1 MTAWDAI
8 AAGYDRTNTPSQMW
22 LGNEGL
28 RRAGLRPGMRFLDVA
43 AGSGALSIPAARLG
57 ARVLA
62 TDLSPAMLELLE
74 RRARDEGL
82 SIETQV
88 MDGHALELE
97 DDSFDM
103 AGSQFGV
110 MLFPDMPKGIAEMAR
125 VVRPGGRVLMT
136 AYGDPHAIEFL
147 GVFVAAVQAA
157 VPSFEGPP
165 MDPLPL
171 PFQLHDPERLR
182 QRARGRR
189 AATTSRWRRSPS
201 GPSSAPA
208 STCGTGWS
216 TATRSWATILGEL
229 GLTEEQPRWS
239 ATRRS
244 AWAPTVLTAPGQH
257 RDRHPMSN
265 AEALARAFAGWGK
278 DKPANLR
285 ELLHPDCELVV
296 PESLPYGGTFRGADA
311 VIALVHARPVAVV
324 RRVHLH
330 ARGLHRRRRPDRR
343 PGPRPGAGQER
354 QGRWT
359 CTTSGSTSSARA
371 S

>member
-1 MTAWDAI
+1 MNAWDAI

-82 SIETQV
+82 SIETRV
-88 MDGHALELE
+88 MDGHRLELD

-125 VVRPGGRVLMT
+125 VVRPGGRVLVN
-136 AYGDPHAIEFL
+136 AYGDPHRIEFL

-182 QRARGRR
+182 QELIAAGLRDVEVETITERTEFRSGEHLWDWLLAQQPDRGRDPRRARADRGAARGRPRRGGR
-189 AATTSRWRRSPS
+189 AY
-201 GPSSAPA
+201 GPA
-208 STCGTGWS
+208 
-216 TATRSWATILGEL
+216 
-229 GLTEEQPRWS
+229 
-239 ATRRS
+239 
-244 AWAPTVLTAPGQH
+244 VLTAPVNIGIG
-257 RDRHPMSN
+257 
-265 AEALARAFAGWGK
+265 AR
-278 DKPANLR
+278 
-285 ELLHPDCELVV
+285 
-296 PESLPYGGTFRGADA
+296 
-311 VIALVHARPVAVV
+311 
-324 RRVHLH
+324 
-330 ARGLHRRRRPDRR
+330 
-343 PGPRPGAGQER
+343 
-354 QGRWT
+354 
-359 CTTSGSTSSARA
+359 
-371 S
+371 

>member
-82 SIETQV
+82 SIETRV
-88 MDGHALELE
+88 MDGHHLEL
-97 DDSFDM
+97 DDDCFDL

-110 MLFPDMPKGIAEMAR
+110 MLFTDMPKGIAEMAR
-125 VVRPGGRVLMT
+125 VVRPGGRVLVN
-136 AYGDPHAIEFL
+136 AYGDPHGIEFL
-147 GVFVAAVQAA
+147 GRFVGAIQAA

-182 QRARGRR
+182 RELMGAGLRDVEVETIAER
-189 AATTSRWRRSPS
+189 TEFRSGEHLWDWITHSNPIA
-201 GPSSAPA
+201 GE
-208 STCGTGWS
+208 
-216 TATRSWATILGEL
+216 ILAEL
-229 GLTEEQPRWS
+229 DLTEEQ
-239 ATRRS
+239 
-244 AWAPTVLTAPGQH
+244 LG
-257 RDRHPMSN
+257 
-265 AEALARAFAGWGK
+265 
-278 DKPANLR
+278 
-285 ELLHPDCELVV
+285 
-296 PESLPYGGTFRGADA
+296 
-311 VIALVHARPVAVV
+311 VV
-324 RRVHLH
+324 RAAVGNGPAVLCAPVHIGIG
-330 ARGLHRRRRPDRR
+330 AR
-343 PGPRPGAGQER
+343 
-354 QGRWT
+354 
-359 CTTSGSTSSARA
+359 
-371 S
+371 

>member
-1 MTAWDAI
+1 
-8 AAGYDRTNTPSQMW
+8 MW

-82 SIETQV
+82 SIETRV
-88 MDGHALELE
+88 MDGHALELD

-125 VVRPGGRVLMT
+125 VVRPGGRVLVT

-182 QRARGRR
+182 REVLADAGLRRHRGRDDHRADRVPLRRAPVGLAAPQQPDRGRDPRRARAHRGAARGRPRRGRARGPDRPHR
-189 AATTSRWRRSPS
+189 A
-201 GPSSAPA
+201 
-208 STCGTGWS
+208 
-216 TATRSWATILGEL
+216 
-229 GLTEEQPRWS
+229 
-239 ATRRS
+239 
-244 AWAPTVLTAPGQH
+244 GQH
-257 RDRHPMSN
+257 RDRRPMSN
-265 AEALARAFAGWGK
+265 AELLARASRAG
-278 DKPANLR
+278 
-285 ELLHPDCELVV
+285 
-296 PESLPYGGTFRGADA
+296 
-311 VIALVHARPVAVV
+311 ARTT
-324 RRVHLH
+324 RR
-330 ARGLHRRRRPDRR
+330 
-343 PGPRPGAGQER
+343 
-354 QGRWT
+354 T
-359 CTTSGSTSSARA
+359 CGSSCIPTASSWCRSRSPTAAPSTAPTR
-371 S
+371 